1 MKSIRV
7 IQYGLGPIG
16 CATARAA
23 MKKEG
28 VRVVGAIDVDPDK
41 AGKDLGDILGLAD
54 RLGITV
60 SSDASGVF
68 RKARAQVALHTT
80 RSFFKDVYDQLEL
93 AAKFG
98 VNVVS
103 STEEL
108 FFPELR
114 NPVLAKKLDR
124 IAKRHGATILGT
136 GVNPGFVMDTLA
148 LVLSGVCTDVRGIR
162 ITRRVNASTRRMPL
176 QRKVGA
182 GMKPD
187 EFRRLVKEGKLGHIG
202 LLESMYFIAKAL
214 GWRLTRHTEK
224 IEPVLAETPQQT
236 QFFTVAAGDVAG
248 IMHTCSGFAGGRK
261 VIDMDLRMFVGA
273 GDPIDSVEIDGTPP
287 LTLNISGGVAG
298 DVATV
303 ATLVNGIPRVLEGS
317 PGLKTMLD
325 LPIPRAF
332 RAV

>member
-1 MKSIRV
+1 MKPIRL

-16 CATARAA
+16 CAAARAA
-23 MKKEG
+23 LKKQG
-28 VRVVGAIDVDPDK
+28 VQLVGAIDIDPDK
-41 AGKDLGDILGLAD
+41 AGKDLGEV
-54 RLGITV
+54 LGISEKLGVRV
-60 SSDASGVF
+60 SADASEVF
-68 RKARAQVALHTT
+68 RKAKAKVALHTT
-80 RSFFKDVYDQLEL
+80 RSFFTDVYDQLEA
-93 AAKFG
+93 AAKAG

-108 FFPELR
+108 FYPELR
-114 NPVLAKKLDR
+114 NPDLARKLDR
-124 IAKRHGATILGT
+124 VAKRHGATILGT

-187 EFRRLVKEGKLGHIG
+187 EFRRLVKAGKLGHIG

-214 GWRLTRHTEK
+214 GWKLSRHTET
-224 IEPVLAETPQQT
+224 IEPVLAETVQQT
-236 QFFTVAAGDVAG
+236 DYFTVAVGEVAG
-248 IMHTCSGFAGGRK
+248 IMHTCSGFCDGRR
-261 VIDMDLRMFVGA
+261 VIEMDLRMFVGA
-273 GDPIDSVEIDGTPP
+273 GDPLDSVDIDGVPP
-287 LTLNISGGVAG
+287 LTLTIPGGVAG

-303 ATLVNGIPRVLEGS
+303 ATLVNGIPRVIEGS